1 MSELGIDEKVSFL
14 SKPEA
19 YASQPTRVERKET
32 HMSWLFLTDRH
43 VWKLKKPARYDYLDF
58 STVEVRKADC
68 ELEVELNRRLAPD
81 VYLGV
86 VPLVSD
92 LHGRLQLGG
101 EGRIID
107 WLVRMRRL
115 PEDRMLDVALRTRT
129 VSRDDVRRVGVLLA
143 RFYKQAKKIS
153 WSPVE
158 YATRLGTV
166 TAECARELCQPEYGL
181 PTTLIEGICTSQ
193 MIVLKREAT
202 MFDDRVRQ
210 GKIVDAHGDLRPE
223 HICIGPDPV
232 IIDCLEFNAD
242 FRTLDPLSELAFLS
256 LECERLDAPWV
267 GESILDAYQC
277 ETGDRPPGPL
287 LVYYK
292 KHHAL
297 VRAKIAVW
305 HLKDPDVRDPAK
317 WIGKAK
323 EYLCRAASLEEFHDR
338 TIGVNAANRFRN

>member
-1 MSELGIDEKVSFL
+1 MSELGINEKVSFL

-115 PEDRMLDVALRTRT
+115 PKDRMLDVALRTRT

-143 RFYKQAKKIS
+143 RFYKQAKKIP
-153 WSPVE
+153 WSPTE

-166 TAECARELCQPEYGL
+166 TAECARELCQPEYAL
-181 PTTLIEGICTSQ
+181 PTALIERICTNQ
-193 MIVLKREAT
+193 MTVLKREAT

-232 IIDCLEFNAD
+232 IIDCLEFNAE
-242 FRTLDPLSELAFLS
+242 FRALDPLSELAFLS
-256 LECERLDAPWV
+256 LECERLDAPWA
-267 GESILDAYQC
+267 GELILDAYQC
-277 ETGDRPPGPL
+277 ETSDQPPGPL

-305 HLKDPDVRDPAK
+305 HLKDAGVRDPAR

-323 EYLCRAASLEEFHDR
+323 DYLRRAESFEELHD
-338 TIGVNAANRFRN
+338 

>member
-1 MSELGIDEKVSFL
+1 MPEPGFTEKVVFL
-14 SKPEA
+14 CRPEA
-19 YASQPTRVERKET
+19 YASRPTRVELKET
-32 HMSWLFLTDRH
+32 HMSCLFFTDRY
-43 VWKLKKPARYDYLDF
+43 VWKLKKPMRYDYLDF
-58 STVEVRKADC
+58 STVQARKADC

-92 LHGRLQLGG
+92 PHGRLHLGG

-107 WLVRMRRL
+107 WLVMMRRL

-153 WSPVE
+153 WSPAE
-158 YATRLGTV
+158 YATRLEAV
-166 TAECARELCQPEYGL
+166 TAECAMELCQPEYAL
-181 PTTLIEGICTSQ
+181 PTTLIESIRADQ
-193 MIVLKREAT
+193 MSVIKMQAT

-242 FRTLDPLSELAFLS
+242 FRALDPLSELAFLS
-256 LECERLDAPWV
+256 LECERLAAPWV

-297 VRAKIAVW
+297 VRAKIAAW

-323 EYLCRAASLEEFHDR
+323 DYLCRAASLEELH
-338 TIGVNAANRFRN
+338 N

>member
-1 MSELGIDEKVSFL
+1 MSEPGLSEKVAFL
-14 SKPEA
+14 CRPEA
-19 YASQPTRVERKET
+19 YASRPTRVELKET
-32 HMSWLFLTDRH
+32 HMSCLFLTDRY

-58 STVEVRKADC
+58 STVEARKVDC

-92 LHGRLQLGG
+92 AYGRMQLGG

-107 WLVRMRRL
+107 WLVMMRRL
-115 PEDRMLDVALRTRT
+115 PEDRMLDAAIHTHT
-129 VSRDDVRRVGVLLA
+129 VSREDVRRVGVLLA
-143 RFYKQAKKIS
+143 RFYQQAKGIPL
-153 WSPVE
+153 SPAAYTTQLE
-158 YATRLGTV
+158 TV
-166 TAECARELCQPEYGL
+166 TAECARELCQPGYGL
-181 PTTLIEGICTSQ
+181 PTSLIERICANQ
-193 MIVLKREAT
+193 MTVLKRQAT

-223 HICIGPDPV
+223 HICVGPEPV
-232 IIDCLEFNAD
+232 IIDCLEFNAE
-242 FRTLDPLSELAFLS
+242 FRVLDPVSELAFLS

-267 GESILDAYQC
+267 GELILDTYQC
-277 ETGDRPPGPL
+277 ETGDRPPGSL

-305 HLKDPDVRDPAK
+305 HLKDAGVRDPAK

-323 EYLCRAASLEEFHDR
+323 DYLRRAASLEELHD
-338 TIGVNAANRFRN
+338 